1 MASVL
6 PPNPKDPRVIRTR
19 QLILD
24 AFIRQLNSK
33 DFNSITISDITSS
46 ATINRA
52 TFYAHFPDKYAL
64 LEAMLS
70 EAFSRL
76 VLDKIDAEA
85 PLTEESLQKLIIALC
100 DYHESS
106 RHCVKKYDSV
116 ALMIEEN
123 IKLQLE
129 SLLLQLL
136 SRAAADTADLKEIT
150 TAAIMLS
157 CSVYGLTYRWNM
169 EGRIESPAGLAQ
181 RIVPLISGG
190 IPFLYPPG
198 NHAGVQRYE

>member
-70 EAFSRL
+70 EAFSQL
-76 VLDKIDAEA
+76 VLDKIGAEA

-100 DYHESS
+100 AYHESS

-136 SRAAADTADLKEIT
+136 TRAADTADLKEAA
-150 TAAIMLS
+150 TAATMIS
-157 CSVYGLTYRWNM
+157 WSVYGLTYRWNM
-169 EGRIESPAGLAQ
+169 EGRKESPAALAQ
-181 RIVPLISGG
+181 RIVQLIAGGVRFLHPL
-190 IPFLYPPG
+190 G
-198 NHAGVQRYE
+198 NHAGMER

>member
-1 MASVL
+1 
-6 PPNPKDPRVIRTR
+6 
-19 QLILD
+19 
-24 AFIRQLNSK
+24 
-33 DFNSITISDITSS
+33 
-46 ATINRA
+46 
-52 TFYAHFPDKYAL
+52 
-64 LEAMLS
+64 MLS

-116 ALMIEEN
+116 ALMIEER
-123 IKLQLE
+123 Q
-129 SLLLQLL
+129 
-136 SRAAADTADLKEIT
+136 
-150 TAAIMLS
+150 
-157 CSVYGLTYRWNM
+157 
-169 EGRIESPAGLAQ
+169 ESPAALAQ

-198 NHAGVQRYE
+198 NHAGMQRYE

>member
-52 TFYAHFPDKYAL
+52 TFYAHFSDKYAL
-64 LEAMLS
+64 LEAMLT
-70 EAFSRL
+70 EAFSQL

-85 PLTEESLQKLIIALC
+85 PLTEGSLQKLIIALC

-136 SRAAADTADLKEIT
+136 SKAADTADLKEIT
-150 TAAIMLS
+150 TAATMIS
-157 CSVYGLTYRWNM
+157 CSVYGLTYRWNL
-169 EGRIESPAGLAQ
+169 EGRQESPAALAQ
-181 RIVPLISGG
+181 R
-190 IPFLYPPG
+190 
-198 NHAGVQRYE
+198 

>member
-76 VLDKIDAEA
+76 VLEQIDAEA

-106 RHCVKKYDSV
+106 RHC
-116 ALMIEEN
+116 
-123 IKLQLE
+123 
-129 SLLLQLL
+129 
-136 SRAAADTADLKEIT
+136 
-150 TAAIMLS
+150 
-157 CSVYGLTYRWNM
+157 LTYRWNM
-169 EGRIESPAGLAQ
+169 EGRIESPAVLAQ

-190 IPFLYPPG
+190 VPFLYPPG
-198 NHAGVQRYE
+198 NHAGMQRYE